1 MRQITLRELQDVI
14 RECAGEDESAQ
25 SLVDAANVPF
35 DQLGYDSLALLET
48 QARVRRDYGV
58 DFSEADLGDIA
69 TPQEFVDFVNN
80 LLLAAA

>member
-1 MRQITLRELQDVI
+1 LRELQDVI

-25 SLVDAANVPF
+25 SLVDAANEPF

-58 DFSEADLGDIA
+58 DFSEADLSDIA
-69 TPQEFVDFVNN
+69 TPQEFLDFVNN
-80 LLLAAA
+80 LLMAAA